1 MTMNY
6 DFEWDPQKAQSN
18 KRKHGVNFEE
28 AATVFLDPMA
38 VTIYDPDLSGSEDR
52 WITLGVSKNARLLL
66 VFHTFREEN
75 PNTAIIRIF
84 SSRKALKREIHSYGE
99 QQ

>member
-1 MTMNY
+1 MAMNY

-38 VTIYDPDLSGSEDR
+38 VTIYDPDHSGNEDR
-52 WITLGVSKNARLLL
+52 WVTLGISKNARLLL
-66 VFHTFREEN
+66 VFHTFREKN
-75 PNTAIIRIF
+75 PDAAIIRIF
-84 SSRKALKREIHSYGE
+84 SSRKAAKREVHSYGE
-99 QQ
+99 Q